1 MMEIRRASIFDCS
14 QIYAMLCKMHEE
26 AEFELGAI
34 DSKKL
39 SEAVASI
46 MNNGVVFLAVED
58 GQAIG
63 SIGGTYTSEWWSEEI
78 IFGDLWFY
86 VYKDKRSTAAGIG
99 LIKKFIEAGKG
110 MKIKLGHIYNGDLD
124 RKDKFYERLGLQ
136 KAGSTYVKEN
146 L

>member
-1 MMEIRRASIFDCS
+1 MIEIRRASIFDCS
-14 QIYAMLCKMHEE
+14 SIYAMLCKMHEE

-39 SEAVASI
+39 SETVLSV
-46 MNNGVVFLAVED
+46 MNSGVVFLAVEND
-58 GQAIG
+58 QVVG
-63 SIGGTYTSEWWSEEI
+63 SIGGLFTSEWWSEEI

-86 VYKDKRSTAAGIG
+86 VYKDKRSTTAGIG
-99 LIKKFIEAGKG
+99 LIKKFIEAGNG
-110 MKIKLGHIYNGDLD
+110 MKIKLGHVYNGDLD
-124 RKDKFYERLGLQ
+124 RKDKFYESLGLQ